1 MNSFII
7 GIVCVVGIGCSSLGE
22 IAVGTIGGALG
33 NMLDRRI
40 EDKLGNDAALSDE
53 KLDGKLNKKG
63 DWNDI

>member
-1 MNSFII
+1 M
-7 GIVCVVGIGCSSLGE
+7 
-22 IAVGTIGGALG
+22 GTIGGALG

>member
-1 MNSFII
+1 MVNGFII
-7 GIVCVVGIGCSSLGE
+7 GIVCVVGVGVGCSSLGE

-53 KLDGKLNKKG
+53 KLDGKLNKKEE
-63 DWNDI
+63 